1 MTVEK
6 HADHPNP
13 HPIEMPTFSTISVL
27 KVGRLGLEKQLI
39 DKEETFDGLIQ
50 IVKEKDEILNSEN
63 LATLKAEVERLRREL
78 SKEHMTLEQERGLVE
93 QKNVVIQT
101 LEDDKKRLLAE
112 RDEVLQKAGQ
122 EVRMNCRCSPMC
134 VL

>member
-1 MTVEK
+1 M
-6 HADHPNP
+6 
-13 HPIEMPTFSTISVL
+13 
-27 KVGRLGLEKQLI
+27 GRLGLEKQLI

-78 SKEHMTLEQERGLVE
+78 SKEHITLEQERGLVE

-122 EVRMNCRCSPMC
+122 EVRMNCRCSSMC